1 MRVSHVLTTLAVSI
15 AATALAPPAQAYDG
29 GLPMKCY
36 IKLGTRYERVVKNR
50 RDYGNGKPEESY
62 VIKGVAR
69 ENRQMVV
76 EVVERA
82 D

>member
-1 MRVSHVLTTLAVSI
+1 MVQGPGGI
-15 AATALAPPAQAYDG
+15 DDG

-50 RDYGNGKPEESY
+50 KDYGNGKPEESY